1 MRWLTSV
8 PRDRMGHSNSE
19 RQMVAGPVLGMEAT
33 VPLGTPFSSR
43 IAGLFYMVMVP
54 RGHKWVVPGSLRGL
68 VPELEEQS
76 VTLVT
81 LYYLEEAQT
90 GPGAVREGNLD
101 SWVGSQLD
109 REPGLQPFL
118 EHTSQ

>member
-1 MRWLTSV
+1 
-8 PRDRMGHSNSE
+8 MGGA
-19 RQMVAGPVLGMEAT
+19 RLPQGPL
-33 VPLGTPFSSR
+33 P
-43 IAGLFYMVMVP
+43 
-54 RGHKWVVPGSLRGL
+54 

-90 GPGAVREGNLD
+90 GPGAVRGDLD
-101 SWVGSQLD
+101 SWVGSRLD